1 MTDTNTKVLVTGGS
15 GFIAV
20 HCIVKLLQQGCT
32 VRTTLRSLNRAEEV
46 KEMLRNGGVTSFEAL
61 SFTEADLTSDANWR
75 EAAAGCDYVLHVASP
90 TPIVKF
96 VHEDEMIN
104 PAREGVLRVLKA
116 AKEAGVT
123 RVVLTSAFGAIGV
136 GHKNRQT
143 PYTEADWTDLNA
155 DIHPYQKSKT
165 LAEKAAWNYI
175 QTEGGG
181 MELSTVNPVAVMGP
195 VLGTDY
201 SHSHQMIKQ
210 MLEGDMKACPRI
222 ASCYVDVRDVA
233 DLHLLA
239 MTDPKAAGER
249 FLATAGNALS
259 MLEVATILKRRLG
272 DNARK
277 VPTKELPDWQLKG
290 AALANPTL
298 K

>member
-1 MTDTNTKVLVTGGS
+1 
-15 GFIAV
+15 
-20 HCIVKLLQQGCT
+20 
-32 VRTTLRSLNRAEEV
+32 
-46 KEMLRNGGVTSFEAL
+46 
-61 SFTEADLTSDANWR
+61 
-75 EAAAGCDYVLHVASP
+75 
-90 TPIVKF
+90 
-96 VHEDEMIN
+96 
-104 PAREGVLRVLKA
+104 
-116 AKEAGVT
+116 
-123 RVVLTSAFGAIGV
+123 SAFGAIGV

-143 PYTEADWTDLNA
+143 PYTEADWTNLSA
-155 DIHPYQKSKT
+155 EIHPYQKSKT
-165 LAEKAAWNYI
+165 LTEKAAWDYI

-201 SHSHQMIKQ
+201 SHSQQMIKQ
-210 MLEGDMKACPRI
+210 MLEGDMRACPRI

-249 FLATAGNALS
+249 FLATAGDALS

-298 K
+298 KMAATLLGVYMQASGEKAREMLDWSPRSPEEAIVATAESMLQLGLIKK